1 MKNRSRR
8 GGALIEFAIA
18 LPFSVTLFLG
28 IGDFGLYFWRLTQM
42 EEAVRFAVSRVN
54 AAPAAYAAADE
65 PALLRYASQ
74 LENDVRLDSGYPEI
88 AVTLSRQFACP
99 SSTGS
104 EDKLSPEP
112 QLCQGERVYLQ
123 IAGEHAVSP
132 LLQPLA
138 WMGFPKSAL
147 SRHFLRIR

>member
-8 GGALIEFAIA
+8 GGALVEFAIV

-28 IGDFGLYFWRLTQM
+28 IGDFGLYFWRMTQM
-42 EEAVRFAVSRVN
+42 EEVARLAVTRVQ

-65 PALLRYASQ
+65 PALLRYTSQ
-74 LENDVRLDSGYPEI
+74 MEQDVRRDSGLPEL
-88 AVTLSRQFACP
+88 TLALARRYACP
-99 SSTGS
+99 SPEGA
-104 EDKLSPEP
+104 EEKLFPEP

-123 IAGEHAVSP
+123 VAGEHAVSP

-138 WMGFPKSAL
+138 WMGFPKSAF